1 MVMDNQATS
10 GRFGPLV
17 SRRQALALLA
27 AFSVPGLSRAATPRR
42 IVAIDWAMLE
52 TLVALGVMPIAATEL
67 IQFRK
72 DAVEPILDDAVAD
85 LGLRGSPNFEL
96 LRLLQPD
103 LILIS
108 PFYARY
114 EATYRSIAPVLS
126 LPFYVRGEPPYQK
139 ALDAVSKLAT
149 ELGLVDKGRDVL
161 SDQAR
166 LLQETG
172 ESLRAFADRPT
183 YLVNV
188 GDSRHVRVFGADSM
202 FGDILVRL
210 GLKNAWKDRSR
221 YTFAAPVPIENL
233 AAEPDARIVI
243 ISEIPVEARNG
254 LKNSIIWRSL
264 EPVRAGRVLML
275 DNINPYGGVLAAA
288 RFTRLL
294 KAAMLNSD
302 GEAR

>member
-1 MVMDNQATS
+1 MVIDDPAR
-10 GRFGPLV
+10 GGPLASHI

-27 AFSVPGLSRAATPRR
+27 AFSFPGVARASTPRR
-42 IVAIDWAMLE
+42 VVAIDWAMLE

-67 IQFRK
+67 VQFRR
-72 DAVEPILDDAVAD
+72 DAIEPALDEKVAD

-96 LRLLQPD
+96 LRLLRPE

-114 EATYRSIAPVLS
+114 EAIYRSIAPVLS

-139 ALDAVSKLAT
+139 ALDAVTTLAA
-149 ELGLVDKGRDVL
+149 ELGLGDRGHDVL
-161 SDQAR
+161 VKQATLVEETAR
-166 LLQETG
+166 SLQ
-172 ESLRAFADRPT
+172 AFAARPT

-210 GLKNAWKDRSR
+210 GLRNAWKDRSR

-233 AAEPDARIVI
+233 VAEPEARIVV
-243 ISEIPVEARNG
+243 ISEIPVEARNS
-254 LKNSIIWRSL
+254 LKDSIIWQSL
-264 EPVRAGRVLML
+264 PPVRAGRVLML
-275 DNINPYGGVLAAA
+275 DNINPYGGIVAAA
-288 RFTRLL
+288 RFMRLL
-294 KAAMLNSD
+294 KQAMLASS
-302 GEAR
+302 GETL

>member
-1 MVMDNQATS
+1 MVIDDPAR
-10 GRFGPLV
+10 GGPFASHI

-27 AFSVPGLSRAATPRR
+27 AFSVPGIARATTPRR
-42 IVAIDWAMLE
+42 VVAIDWAMLE

-67 IQFRK
+67 VQFRK
-72 DAVEPILDDAVAD
+72 DAIEPALDDKVAD

-96 LRLLQPD
+96 LRLLRPE

-114 EATYRSIAPVLS
+114 EAIYRSIAPVLS

-139 ALDAVSKLAT
+139 ALDAVTTLAA
-149 ELGLVDKGRDVL
+149 ELSLGDRGRDVL
-161 SDQAR
+161 QTQAM
-166 LLQETG
+166 LVEETALSLQ
-172 ESLRAFADRPT
+172 AFASRPT

-210 GLKNAWKDRSR
+210 GLRNAWKDRSR

-233 AAEPDARIVI
+233 AAEPDARIVV
-243 ISEIPVEARNG
+243 ISEIPVEARNS
-254 LKNSIIWRSL
+254 LKDSIIWQSL
-264 EPVRAGRVLML
+264 PPVRAGRVLML
-275 DNINPYGGVLAAA
+275 DNINPYGGIVAAA
-288 RFTRLL
+288 RFMRLL
-294 KAAMLNSD
+294 KTAMPASG
-302 GEAR
+302 GETL